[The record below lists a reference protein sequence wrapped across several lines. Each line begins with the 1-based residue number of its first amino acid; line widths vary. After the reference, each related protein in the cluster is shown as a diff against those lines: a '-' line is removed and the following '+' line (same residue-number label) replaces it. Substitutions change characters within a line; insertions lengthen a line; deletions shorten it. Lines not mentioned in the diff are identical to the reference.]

1 MFLVDMI
8 LVNKLLPA
16 LVAMLLME
24 DTHLHV
30 MDALDMS
37 SVVINTSLVEV
48 NMFDVDALLE
58 ATVDILQLA
67 VDIADMQL

>member
-16 LVAMLLME
+16 LLAMLLME

-37 SVVINTSLVEV
+37 SVVINTLLVEV
-48 NMFDVDALLE
+48 NMFDVE

-67 VDIADMQL
+67 VGIADMQL

>member
-37 SVVINTSLVEV
+37 SVVINTSLV
-48 NMFDVDALLE
+48 DIDALLE